1 MAISLKTE
9 MKNKLKRKMIINVI
23 LVCIFTIS
31 IPALLI
37 LYSLQAKRYTDLE
50 KNIRDLEQKQLQL
63 IEENKKIV
71 SEISVLS
78 SSDRIEQYAVEELG
92 MHKAESEEIVRVE
105 MTGEKK

>member
-1 MAISLKTE
+1 
-9 MKNKLKRKMIINVI
+9 MKNKLKKRNVINVI
-23 LVCIFTIS
+23 LIVIFTIS
-31 IPALLI
+31 IPSLLV
-37 LYSLQAKRYTDLE
+37 LYALQAKRYTDLE
-50 KNIRDLEQKQLQL
+50 KNIRDLEQKQIQL

-105 MTGEKK
+105 MTGERK